1 MMIGKTISHYKIV
14 SELGRGGMGVVYKA
28 EDLTLQRIVALKF
41 LAPHVVTDEEH
52 KKRMLHEARATAA
65 LDHPNISTVYGI
77 EEAEGH
83 TFIVMAFIE
92 GESLSDRIESG
103 QMDII
108 EALDIATQTARG
120 LSKAHAAGIVHRDIK
135 PGNILITGD
144 EQVKIVDFGLAK
156 LASQTRLT
164 QAGTI
169 LGTMAYMSPE
179 QVTGAETDASSD
191 IWALA
196 VVLYEMLAGQAPFR
210 GEMDAAVM
218 YSIMNEEPEPL
229 TEVRKDA
236 TVELERILEKALS
249 KDPDKRMQSA
259 DEFLSGLEEIRDR
272 QTLGMKQGRFAALK
286 RTKVRKRIAVAAIV
300 AAVAV
305 SAVFLIQLIGSGP
318 SKIESVAVLPFMNL
332 SGDPDQEYF
341 SDGMTEAL
349 ISQLGQV
356 RSLKVTSRT
365 SVMQFKGTTKTLP
378 QIGKELDVD
387 AIVEASV
394 MRSGERLKIVI
405 NLIRVD
411 SEQRLWTDEY
421 DRKIEDVFSI
431 YSEVAQAITG
441 EIDIALTSDESERMI
456 RTRPVDPEAHE
467 AYLIGKSFVNRWS
480 QDAVEKGIL
489 YIKQALEHDP
499 DYAQAHAGLATAYM
513 YSAMVGGG
521 WRSPDE
527 VIGKAREAANRA
539 LELDESLAEAHTALA
554 TVSMVFDWDI
564 ELGEREL
571 KRAIELNPSFVDA
584 RIFYAVLLRRLGG
597 SRRFAEALDQLEL
610 ALQTDPLNPFCRVHL
625 VWTHFEIGD
634 YAKVYEECQQ
644 LLDLHPEPVLQAQGI
659 LAKSFIELIEGR
671 EEEAVTGFERCVEL
685 TEHRHPDMLSFLC
698 AAYETTG
705 RHADAM
711 DVFDEITALAEERY
725 VSPVILAELYA
736 TMGNVDEAF
745 EYLERAYELRCGYLF
760 SLADM
765 FSQLRSDPR
774 WDDLVERIGLPDKAP
789 MI

>member
-499 DYAQAHAGLATAYM
+499 DYAQAYAGLATAYM